1 MLYRTWLVTR
11 NLSEDELIVPR
22 EYLEK
27 LYLLSKAVYV
37 VGQLEKA
44 PTTGTLHI
52 HAYVNFKQPVRQVRL
67 KSLDSKAHLTAVVV
81 ERGADKY
88 CMKEKSKVDGP
99 WEFGVKPVRRDSA
112 TDWQDVFLLAKK
124 RQFDKIPSSILVRHY
139 SNLNLIA
146 KDYAE
151 VVESTHLRGIFIY
164 GRSGIGKSLLA
175 RSLFPDLSYYAKS
188 HNKWFD
194 SYKNED
200 VIVWDDINPDEGR
213 MFATHIKLWT
223 DRYGVMGETKGS
235 GVPLVHQYF
244 IMTSQY
250 SLKEV
255 FSNQEDYDAIERRSY
270 VYHMNVTDTCFTQ
283 FSMTDMRSKLFGA
296 VKPDIS
302 KFIKP

>member
-1 MLYRTWLVTR
+1 MTSRTWLVTR
-11 NLSEDELIVPR
+11 NLSEDELIIPQD
-22 EYLEK
+22 YLK
-27 LYLLSKAVYV
+27 NLFLLSKAVYC

-44 PTTGTLHI
+44 PTTGQHHI
-52 HAYVNFKQPVRQVRL
+52 QAYVNYKNSVRQSHL
-67 KSLDSKAHLTAVVV
+67 KAIDPKAHLDVVKV
-81 ERGADKY
+81 DRGADKY
-88 CMKEKSKVDGP
+88 CMKEESRVEGP
-99 WEFGVKPVRRDSA
+99 WEFGVKPVRRDSK
-112 TDWQDVFLLAKK
+112 TDWQSVYLLAKK
-124 RQFDKIPSSILVRHY
+124 RQFDMIPPNILVQHY

-151 VVESTHLRGIFIY
+151 VVHSTHLRGIFIY
-164 GRSGIGKSLLA
+164 GPSGVGKSLLA
-175 RSLFPDLSYYAKS
+175 RSLFPELTHYAKS

-250 SLKEV
+250 SLKQV
-255 FSNQEDYDAIERRSY
+255 FPNQEDYDAIERRTY
-270 VYHMNVTDTCFTQ
+270 VYHMDVTGVCFTQ
-283 FSMTDMRSKLFGA
+283 FSMTDMKAKLFGA